1 MSQGRQHTSGT
12 DDALSIASKQTPQR
26 SRSIESEERETVM
39 KPPVKKSIF
48 ARVPRLPLAFLG
60 IALYRAWIELAF
72 VGSYLGTSLQA
83 ETSRNLFDGT
93 MVVAFLLGA
102 IFAKQLSPLI
112 RKRTAHWMAL
122 SFLLVST
129 TCVVIGAI
137 HPDMTNVLMWPAAIC
152 GGIGVAVIVILWSEL
167 YGCLGPVRVAL
178 YYSASIVAA
187 ALIVYTMKGFLF
199 PWFATFL
206 FMLPIGSLV
215 SLSLAFDSL
224 SEKERPS
231 APFAEATFPWKLAIW
246 MAAYS
251 FAYGLAQSQLTTSI
265 FGPHSSP
272 GVLAIGAFVFFG
284 VALRK
289 RKFDFSAIFHVALPL
304 AVAAFLFVPVVG
316 NFNQTFTA
324 LCIAAAYTACSIL
337 LMIILTNMCYRQGIS
352 ALWLFCIERS
362 VRMIFNA
369 LGREAR
375 DPILELSIGID
386 SSYILSI
393 VVVILVIVSS
403 IILLTERSITA
414 QWGIGI
420 KTSDAKRAEE
430 IVREDLLKNRSRE
443 IALNYRLSLREEEIL
458 TLLAQRKRNTA
469 IASELFIS
477 EQTVKTHIRNL
488 YKKLDVH
495 SRDELFDLVENID
508 AKRAITSSVDEDYR

>member
-1 MSQGRQHTSGT
+1 
-12 DDALSIASKQTPQR
+12 
-26 SRSIESEERETVM
+26 
-39 KPPVKKSIF
+39 
-48 ARVPRLPLAFLG
+48 
-60 IALYRAWIELAF
+60 
-72 VGSYLGTSLQA
+72 
-83 ETSRNLFDGT
+83 
-93 MVVAFLLGA
+93 
-102 IFAKQLSPLI
+102 
-112 RKRTAHWMAL
+112 
-122 SFLLVST
+122 
-129 TCVVIGAI
+129 
-137 HPDMTNVLMWPAAIC
+137 
-152 GGIGVAVIVILWSEL
+152 
-167 YGCLGPVRVAL
+167 
-178 YYSASIVAA
+178 
-187 ALIVYTMKGFLF
+187 MKGFLF

-206 FMLPIGSLV
+206 FMPPIGSLV

-246 MAAYS
+246 MATYS
-251 FAYGLAQSQLTTSI
+251 FAYGLAQSQLTTST

-375 DPILELSIGID
+375 DPILKLSIGID
-386 SSYILSI
+386 
-393 VVVILVIVSS
+393 SS

>member
-1 MSQGRQHTSGT
+1 M
-12 DDALSIASKQTPQR
+12 
-26 SRSIESEERETVM
+26 
-39 KPPVKKSIF
+39 
-48 ARVPRLPLAFLG
+48 
-60 IALYRAWIELAF
+60 
-72 VGSYLGTSLQA
+72 
-83 ETSRNLFDGT
+83 
-93 MVVAFLLGA
+93 
-102 IFAKQLSPLI
+102 
-112 RKRTAHWMAL
+112 
-122 SFLLVST
+122 
-129 TCVVIGAI
+129 
-137 HPDMTNVLMWPAAIC
+137 
-152 GGIGVAVIVILWSEL
+152 
-167 YGCLGPVRVAL
+167 
-178 YYSASIVAA
+178 
-187 ALIVYTMKGFLF
+187 
-199 PWFATFL
+199 
-206 FMLPIGSLV
+206 
-215 SLSLAFDSL
+215 
-224 SEKERPS
+224 
-231 APFAEATFPWKLAIW
+231 
-246 MAAYS
+246 
-251 FAYGLAQSQLTTSI
+251 
-265 FGPHSSP
+265 
-272 GVLAIGAFVFFG
+272 
-284 VALRK
+284 
-289 RKFDFSAIFHVALPL
+289 ALPL

-316 NFNQTFTA
+316 NFNQAFTA

-420 KTSDAKRAEE
+420 KTSDARRAEE

-495 SRDELFDLVENID
+495 SRDELFDLVESID
-508 AKRAITSSVDEDYR
+508 AKRAIASSVDEDYR

>member
-1 MSQGRQHTSGT
+1 MSQGRQHTSGA

-26 SRSIESEERETVM
+26 SRSIESEERETVA
-39 KPPVKKSIF
+39 KPSVKKSIF

-93 MVVAFLLGA
+93 MVVIFLLGA

-137 HPDMTNVLMWPAAIC
+137 HPDMTNALMWSAAIC

-246 MAAYS
+246 MAVYS
-251 FAYGLAQSQLTTSI
+251 FAYGLAQSQLTTST

-386 SSYILSI
+386 SS
-393 VVVILVIVSS
+393 

>member
-1 MSQGRQHTSGT
+1 MSQGRQHTSGA

-26 SRSIESEERETVM
+26 SRSIESEERETVA
-39 KPPVKKSIF
+39 KPSVKKSIF

-93 MVVAFLLGA
+93 MVVIFLLGA

-137 HPDMTNVLMWPAAIC
+137 HPDMTNALMWPAAIC

-231 APFAEATFPWKLAIW
+231 APFAEATFPRKLAIW
-246 MAAYS
+246 MAVYS
-251 FAYGLAQSQLTTSI
+251 FAYGLAQSQLTTST

-386 SSYILSI
+386 SS
-393 VVVILVIVSS
+393 

>member
-1 MSQGRQHTSGT
+1 MSQGRQHTSGA

-26 SRSIESEERETVM
+26 SRSIESEERETVA

-48 ARVPRLPLAFLG
+48 ARVPHLPLAFLG

-93 MVVAFLLGA
+93 MVVVFLLGA

-137 HPDMTNVLMWPAAIC
+137 HPDMTNALMWPAAIC

-199 PWFATFL
+199 SWFATFL

-246 MAAYS
+246 MAVYS
-251 FAYGLAQSQLTTSI
+251 FAYGLAQSQLTTST

-324 LCIAAAYTACSIL
+324 LRIAAAYTACSIL

-352 ALWLFCIERS
+352 ALWFFCIERS

-386 SSYILSI
+386 
-393 VVVILVIVSS
+393 SS

-495 SRDELFDLVENID
+495 SRDELFDLVESID
-508 AKRAITSSVDEDYR
+508 AKRAIASSVNEDYR

>member
-1 MSQGRQHTSGT
+1 MSQGRQHTSGA

-26 SRSIESEERETVM
+26 SRSIESEERETVA
-39 KPPVKKSIF
+39 KPSVKKSIF

-93 MVVAFLLGA
+93 MVVIFLLGA

-137 HPDMTNVLMWPAAIC
+137 HPDMTNALMWPAAIC

-246 MAAYS
+246 MAVYS
-251 FAYGLAQSQLTTSI
+251 FAYGLAQSQLTTST

-375 DPILELSIGID
+375 DSILELSIGID
-386 SSYILSI
+386 
-393 VVVILVIVSS
+393 SS

>member
-1 MSQGRQHTSGT
+1 
-12 DDALSIASKQTPQR
+12 
-26 SRSIESEERETVM
+26 
-39 KPPVKKSIF
+39 
-48 ARVPRLPLAFLG
+48 
-60 IALYRAWIELAF
+60 
-72 VGSYLGTSLQA
+72 
-83 ETSRNLFDGT
+83 
-93 MVVAFLLGA
+93 
-102 IFAKQLSPLI
+102 
-112 RKRTAHWMAL
+112 
-122 SFLLVST
+122 
-129 TCVVIGAI
+129 
-137 HPDMTNVLMWPAAIC
+137 
-152 GGIGVAVIVILWSEL
+152 
-167 YGCLGPVRVAL
+167 
-178 YYSASIVAA
+178 
-187 ALIVYTMKGFLF
+187 MKGFLF

-206 FMLPIGSLV
+206 FMPPIGSLV

-246 MAAYS
+246 MATYS

-375 DPILELSIGID
+375 DPILKLSIGID

>member
-1 MSQGRQHTSGT
+1 MSQDRQHTSGA

-26 SRSIESEERETVM
+26 SRSIESEERETVA
-39 KPPVKKSIF
+39 KPSVKKSIF

-93 MVVAFLLGA
+93 MVVIFLLGA

-137 HPDMTNVLMWPAAIC
+137 HPDMTNALMWPAAIC

-246 MAAYS
+246 MAVYS
-251 FAYGLAQSQLTTSI
+251 FAYGLAQSQLTTST

-386 SSYILSI
+386 SS
-393 VVVILVIVSS
+393 

>member
-1 MSQGRQHTSGT
+1 MSQGRQHTSGA

-26 SRSIESEERETVM
+26 SRNIESEERETVA
-39 KPPVKKSIF
+39 KPSVKKSIF

-93 MVVAFLLGA
+93 MVVIFLLGA

-137 HPDMTNVLMWPAAIC
+137 HPDMTNALMWPAAIC
-152 GGIGVAVIVILWSEL
+152 GGIDVAVIVILWSEL

-246 MAAYS
+246 MAVYS
-251 FAYGLAQSQLTTSI
+251 FAYGLAQSQLTTST

-386 SSYILSI
+386 SS
-393 VVVILVIVSS
+393 

>member
-1 MSQGRQHTSGT
+1 MSQGRQHTSGA

-26 SRSIESEERETVM
+26 SRSIESEERETVA
-39 KPPVKKSIF
+39 KPSVKKSIF

-93 MVVAFLLGA
+93 MVVIFLLGA

-137 HPDMTNVLMWPAAIC
+137 HPDMTNALMWPAAIC

-246 MAAYS
+246 MAVYS
-251 FAYGLAQSQLTTSI
+251 FAYGLAQSQLTTST

-386 SSYILSI
+386 SS
-393 VVVILVIVSS
+393 

-430 IVREDLLKNRSRE
+430 IVREDLPKNRSRE